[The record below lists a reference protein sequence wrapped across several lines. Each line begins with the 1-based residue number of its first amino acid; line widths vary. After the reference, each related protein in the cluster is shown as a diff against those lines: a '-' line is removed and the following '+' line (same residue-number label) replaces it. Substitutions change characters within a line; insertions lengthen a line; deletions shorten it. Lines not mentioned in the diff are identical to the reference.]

1 MLSIGEIAHFT
12 GVSRRMLRHWEES
25 GLIVPASTD
34 EYTGH
39 RRYARTQVG
48 RVRAIAALRP
58 LDFGLGEIRDLLGPQ
73 LTEQRLVSLLQTR
86 EGELAVRID
95 EDSARLR
102 EVRKRL
108 DAIRRGHTTIMS
120 TIELGPLPSLRL
132 ASLQATVRDESEIGD
147 ALSDLLPR
155 LQDELDSRGLDGVE
169 IVVTYDGTEDG
180 NSIVV
185 TAGAVIDAAV
195 DASGLTTIDVSG
207 GDRGVTVRFD
217 VPPADIGDAWISL
230 DASLDEYGLETTGV
244 YRQIL
249 TPKGGVILQA
259 PLTDPPRARSTYEP
273 HARQPKAHGRTEV
286 SPSKQ

>member
-1 MLSIGEIAHFT
+1 MLRIGEIAHFT
-12 GVSRRMLRHWEES
+12 GVSRRMLRHWEEL

-39 RRYARTQVG
+39 RRYAPSQVG
-48 RVRAIAALRP
+48 RVRAIAALRS

-73 LTEQRLVSLLQTR
+73 LTEQRLLSLLRTR
-86 EGELAVRID
+86 EGELTAHI
-95 EDSARLR
+95 EEASARLR

-108 DAIRRGHTTIMS
+108 EAIQRGHTTIMS

-132 ASLQATVRDESEIGD
+132 ASLHATVRDESEIGD

-155 LQDELDSRGLDGVE
+155 LREELDDRGLNDVE
-169 IVVTYDGTEDG
+169 IVLTYDGTEDE

-185 TAGAVIDAAV
+185 TAGTAVLDDAV
-195 DASGLTTIDVSG
+195 DTSGLTTIDVSG

-230 DASLDEYGLETTGV
+230 DASLDEYELETTGT

-249 TPKGGVILQA
+249 TPTGGVILQA
-259 PLTDPPRARSTYEP
+259 PVT
-273 HARQPKAHGRTEV
+273 RQPR
-286 SPSKQ
+286 PR

>member
-1 MLSIGEIAHFT
+1 MLSIGDIAHLT

-48 RVRAIAALRP
+48 RVRAIAALRS

-73 LTEQRLVSLLQTR
+73 LTEQRLLSLLQTR
-86 EGELAVRID
+86 EGELAAQID
-95 EDSARLR
+95 DASARLR

-108 DAIRRGHTTIMS
+108 DAIRRGHTAIMS
-120 TIELGPLPSLRL
+120 TIELGPLPNLRL

-155 LQDELDSRGLDGVE
+155 LRDQLDARGIDGVE
-169 IVVTYDGTEDG
+169 VVVTYDGTKDE

-185 TAGAVIDAAV
+185 TAGIAIDGEV
-195 DASGLTTIDVSG
+195 DDTIDASGLATIDVSG
-207 GDRGVTVRFD
+207 GDRGVSVRFD

-230 DASLDEYGLETTGV
+230 DASLDEYGAETTGV

-249 TPKGGVILQA
+249 TAKGAVILQA
-259 PLTDPPRARSTYEP
+259 PLADQPGARTTHEP
-273 HARQPKAHGRTEV
+273 HGWSAGVDSA
-286 SPSKQ
+286 